1 MTFSSEV
8 HSRESS
14 FQDPWSV
21 VGRTVTYRSWENVA
35 HAEKLWKEAESKK
48 PGLRARMTGDQRGL
62 GQFASQEG
70 TKLAGKQAAS
80 KSIPVRCQRANR
92 RSPFLVPV
100 LLALCCHLELFPP

>member
-21 VGRTVTYRSWENVA
+21 VGRTVTYRSWKNVA

-48 PGLRARMTGDQRGL
+48 PGLRARMTGARGDL
-62 GQFASQEG
+62 GSLHLRKAPSWLEN
-70 TKLAGKQAAS
+70 KLQA
-80 KSIPVRCQRANR
+80 RA
-92 RSPFLVPV
+92 
-100 LLALCCHLELFPP
+100 HL